1 MPRLLR
7 QVGLVDV
14 EADGFFSVTSPA
26 CAVLETAT
34 VRQVRD
40 RLVAGGIAT
49 DAEIDGHLANVAAG
63 GLDLATA
70 PLISAWGRKPA
81 GG

>member
-1 MPRLLR
+1 
-7 QVGLVDV
+7 
-14 EADGFFSVTSPA
+14 
-26 CAVLETAT
+26 VLETAT

-40 RLVAGGIAT
+40 RLVAGSIAT
-49 DAEIDGHLANVAAG
+49 DAEIDENLANVAAG

>member
-1 MPRLLR
+1 MASVFP
-7 QVGLVDV
+7 
-14 EADGFFSVTSPA
+14 VTSPA

-49 DAEIDGHLANVAAG
+49 DAEIDEHLANVAAG